1 MHAQSTAAPAA
12 PAPIRIVEVRTLAL
26 EAPLARS
33 VATPM
38 GSVGSHV
45 SLLVGVRDADGAE
58 GWGEVWCN
66 FPRFGIAHRARLVR
80 EVIAPLVKA
89 RAFTDPA
96 EARAYLEAATAIL
109 RVQSGEPGPIA
120 AAIAGVDIALHDLFA
135 RRAGVPL
142 WRMLGGA
149 SGVVRAYASLGRA
162 IEARPAIERCLARG
176 LRAFKLHSSGSIADH
191 IATVAPVRELLGESC
206 ELMLDVNSSWDPE
219 AAIATVGELER
230 FCLAWLEEPI
240 PADAPF
246 ATWRRL
252 ARAAPMPLAGGENL
266 LSDAAL
272 EAALRAKVL
281 GVIQPDVTKWGG
293 VSGCLAIARRA
304 VAQGLRYCPHMFS
317 GAVGVL
323 ASAHVLAASGS
334 TDGMLEF
341 GAGDNPVRDALL
353 EVPVKDGTLDLGDAP
368 GLGLRLEPGRLRD
381 YLVAV

>member
-162 IEARPAIERCLARG
+162 IEARAAIERCLARG
-176 LRAFKLHSSGSIADH
+176 LRAFKLHSSGAIADH
-191 IATVAPVRELLGESC
+191 VAAVAPVRELLGESC

-230 FCLAWLEEPI
+230 FRLAWLEEPI

-246 ATWRRL
+246 AIWRRL

-341 GAGDNPVRDALL
+341 GAGDNPVRDAIL

>member
-1 MHAQSTAAPAA
+1 MHAQANAVPAPV
-12 PAPIRIVEVRTLAL
+12 PIRIAEVRTLAL

-38 GSVGSHV
+38 GPIGTHV

-66 FPRFGIAHRARLVR
+66 FPRFGMAHRGRLVR
-80 EVIAPLVKA
+80 EVLAPLLKR

-109 RVQSGEPGPIA
+109 RIQSGEPGPVA
-120 AAIAGVDIALHDLFA
+120 AAIAGVDIALHDLA
-135 RRAGVPL
+135 GRRAGLPL

-149 SGVVRAYASLGRA
+149 SGAVRAYASLGRA
-162 IEARPAIERCLARG
+162 IGARPAIERCLERG
-176 LRAFKLHSSGSIADH
+176 FRAFKLHSSGSIAEH
-191 IATVAPVRELLGESC
+191 VATVGPMRELIGESC
-206 ELMLDVNSSWDPE
+206 ELMLDVNSSWDAE

-230 FCLAWLEEPI
+230 FRLAWLEEPI
-240 PADAPF
+240 PADAPLEI
-246 ATWRRL
+246 WRRL

-272 EAALRAKVL
+272 DAALRSRVL

-293 VSGCLAIARRA
+293 VSGCLAVARRA
-304 VAQGLRYCPHMFS
+304 IAEGLRYCPHMFS
-317 GAVGVL
+317 GAPGVL

-334 TDGMLEF
+334 ADGMLEF
-341 GAGDNPVRDALL
+341 GAGENPVRDALL
-353 EVPVKDGTLDLGDAP
+353 DVQVKDGVLDLGEAP
-368 GLGLRLEPGRLRD
+368 GLGLRVEPARLRN
-381 YLVAV
+381 YTVPV

>member
-1 MHAQSTAAPAA
+1 MHAQATAAPAA
-12 PAPIRIVEVRTLAL
+12 PAPIRVVEVRTLAL

-38 GSVGSHV
+38 GLIGSHV

-334 TDGMLEF
+334 TDGMLEL

-381 YLVAV
+381 YLVPV

>member
-1 MHAQSTAAPAA
+1 
-12 PAPIRIVEVRTLAL
+12 
-26 EAPLARS
+26 
-33 VATPM
+33 
-38 GSVGSHV
+38 
-45 SLLVGVRDADGAE
+45 
-58 GWGEVWCN
+58 
-66 FPRFGIAHRARLVR
+66 
-80 EVIAPLVKA
+80 
-89 RAFTDPA
+89 
-96 EARAYLEAATAIL
+96 
-109 RVQSGEPGPIA
+109 
-120 AAIAGVDIALHDLFA
+120 VDIALHDLFA

-162 IEARPAIERCLARG
+162 IEARAAIERCLARG
-176 LRAFKLHSSGSIADH
+176 LRAFKLHSSGAIADH
-191 IATVAPVRELLGESC
+191 VAAVAPVRELLGESC

-230 FCLAWLEEPI
+230 FRLAWLEEPI

-246 ATWRRL
+246 AIWRRL

-334 TDGMLEF
+334 TDGMLEL

-381 YLVAV
+381 YLVPV

>member
-191 IATVAPVRELLGESC
+191 IATVAPVREMLGESC